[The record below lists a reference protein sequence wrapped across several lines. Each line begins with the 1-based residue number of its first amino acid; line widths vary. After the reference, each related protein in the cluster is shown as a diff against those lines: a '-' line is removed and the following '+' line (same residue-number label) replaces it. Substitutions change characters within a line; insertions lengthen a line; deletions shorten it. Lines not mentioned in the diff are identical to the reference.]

1 LLNTREPYEYHYLA
15 GGLASPP
22 DSRYNSPIFP
32 LGQSSKSATGNLS
45 PLQCI
50 NPRDLFD
57 SRRFFMD
64 RTEYIEE
71 DDSTEQEDRHLV
83 GCQSY
88 LKARSRNSSIQPSSP
103 PASSEYHFHANQ
115 VNSLDD
121 NGNDGNATAVS
132 IQSRASPYHQQE
144 DDATLVSV
152 GTVKLSLN
160 SLEDDAAVSLQS
172 RKSPSHEKENAATM
186 VPVQS
191 REASSHPQDD
201 DDATMVPIQSREA
214 SSHPQDD
221 DDATMVPVQSREASS
236 HPQDDDDAT
245 MVPVQSSEASSH
257 PQDDDDATM
266 VGVSSRDPSPDPSN
280 DDVGMVGVQRKEPS
294 PDSQEKDDPLGP
306 MSDLSDLE
314 EDNEGRLTKRVKSQ
328 TSGVEKA
335 ESDSNFVVESEEPP
349 SVAKGKSPDLSDQD
363 EESVRLA
370 AELGLRRSARNV
382 PSRKKSAVNYAG
394 YAPSRKLSTG
404 RRKPAVEKDV
414 ILVEASIQNFPSNMS
429 NKLSLD

>member
-1 LLNTREPYEYHYLA
+1 
-15 GGLASPP
+15 
-22 DSRYNSPIFP
+22 
-32 LGQSSKSATGNLS
+32 
-45 PLQCI
+45 
-50 NPRDLFD
+50 
-57 SRRFFMD
+57 MD
-64 RTEYIEE
+64 RTEYIEG

-144 DDATLVSV
+144 EDATLVSV

-172 RKSPSHEKENAATM
+172 RKSPSHEKEDAATM

-191 REASSHPQDD
+191 R
-201 DDATMVPIQSREA
+201 
-214 SSHPQDD
+214 
-221 DDATMVPVQSREASS
+221 
-236 HPQDDDDAT
+236 
-245 MVPVQSSEASSH
+245 EASSH

-280 DDVGMVGVQRKEPS
+280 DDVGMVGVQRREPS

-314 EDNEGRLTKRVKSQ
+314 EDNEGRLTKRVKSH

-349 SVAKGKSPDLSDQD
+349 SVAKGKLPDASDQD

-394 YAPSRKLSTG
+394 YAPSRKTSTG
-404 RRKPAVEKDV
+404 RRKPVVEKDA
-414 ILVEASIQNFPSNMS
+414 ILVEASIQNFPSKMS

>member
-1 LLNTREPYEYHYLA
+1 
-15 GGLASPP
+15 
-22 DSRYNSPIFP
+22 
-32 LGQSSKSATGNLS
+32 
-45 PLQCI
+45 
-50 NPRDLFD
+50 
-57 SRRFFMD
+57 MD
-64 RTEYIEE
+64 PTEYTEG

-88 LKARSRNSSIQPSSP
+88 SKARSRNSSIQPSSP

-115 VNSLDD
+115 ANSLDD
-121 NGNDGNATAVS
+121 NGNDGNAAAVS
-132 IQSRASPYHQQE
+132 FQSRASPHHQQE

-172 RKSPSHEKENAATM
+172 RKSPSHEQEDA
-186 VPVQS
+186 
-191 REASSHPQDD
+191 
-201 DDATMVPIQSREA
+201 ATMVPIQSREA

-245 MVPVQSSEASSH
+245 MV
-257 PQDDDDATM
+257 
-266 VGVSSRDPSPDPSN
+266 GVSSRDPSPDPSD
-280 DDVGMVGVQRKEPS
+280 DDVDMVGVQRREPF

-306 MSDLSDLE
+306 RSDLSDLE
-314 EDNEGRLTKRVKSQ
+314 EDNGGRLTKRD

-335 ESDSNFVVESEEPP
+335 ESDYNFVVESEEPP
-349 SVAKGKSPDLSDQD
+349 SVAKGKLPDVSDQD

-370 AELGLRRSARNV
+370 AELGLRRSARNI

-394 YAPSRKLSTG
+394 YAPSRKSSTG
-404 RRKPAVEKDV
+404 RRKPAMGKDA
-414 ILVEASIQNFPSNMS
+414 ILVEASIQNFLSNML

>member
-1 LLNTREPYEYHYLA
+1 
-15 GGLASPP
+15 
-22 DSRYNSPIFP
+22 
-32 LGQSSKSATGNLS
+32 
-45 PLQCI
+45 
-50 NPRDLFD
+50 
-57 SRRFFMD
+57 M
-64 RTEYIEE
+64 
-71 DDSTEQEDRHLV
+71 
-83 GCQSY
+83 
-88 LKARSRNSSIQPSSP
+88 
-103 PASSEYHFHANQ
+103 
-115 VNSLDD
+115 DD
-121 NGNDGNATAVS
+121 NSNDDNATAVS
-132 IQSRASPYHQQE
+132 LQSRASPYHQQE

-172 RKSPSHEKENAATM
+172 RKSPSHEKEDAATM

-191 REASSHPQDD
+191 R
-201 DDATMVPIQSREA
+201 
-214 SSHPQDD
+214 
-221 DDATMVPVQSREASS
+221 
-236 HPQDDDDAT
+236 
-245 MVPVQSSEASSH
+245 EASSH

-280 DDVGMVGVQRKEPS
+280 DDVGMVGVQRREPS

-314 EDNEGRLTKRVKSQ
+314 EDNEGRLTKRVKSH

-349 SVAKGKSPDLSDQD
+349 SVAKGKLPDASDQD

-394 YAPSRKLSTG
+394 YAPSRKSSTG
-404 RRKPAVEKDV
+404 RRKPAVEKDA

>member
-1 LLNTREPYEYHYLA
+1 
-15 GGLASPP
+15 
-22 DSRYNSPIFP
+22 
-32 LGQSSKSATGNLS
+32 
-45 PLQCI
+45 
-50 NPRDLFD
+50 
-57 SRRFFMD
+57 MD
-64 RTEYIEE
+64 RTEYIEG

-172 RKSPSHEKENAATM
+172 RKSPSHEKEDAATM

-191 REASSHPQDD
+191 RESSSHPQDD

-221 DDATMVPVQSREASS
+221 DDATMVPVQSREASL
-236 HPQDDDDAT
+236 
-245 MVPVQSSEASSH
+245 H

-280 DDVGMVGVQRKEPS
+280 DDVGMVGVQRREPS

-314 EDNEGRLTKRVKSQ
+314 EDNEGRLTKRVKSH

-349 SVAKGKSPDLSDQD
+349 SVAKGKLPDASDQD

-394 YAPSRKLSTG
+394 YAPSRKTSTG
-404 RRKPAVEKDV
+404 RRKPAVEKDA
-414 ILVEASIQNFPSNMS
+414 ILVEASIQNFPSKMS